1 MRVEDVMVTDVDTID
16 ITASLEDVL
25 RNYVENAKGSSVV
38 VKDGVRVGIVTTWDV
53 LEAIAEGDD
62 LGEVKVW
69 EVMERD
75 LVTIPPSA
83 TIKEAAEKMVKN
95 VVWRLL
101 VEEDDEIIGV
111 ISATDILRPR
121 WPSDTEES
129 IFSRCS
135 DTSFLY
141 SADGERN

>member
-111 ISATDILRPR
+111 ISATDILRAKMAKR
-121 WPSDTEES
+121 
-129 IFSRCS
+129 
-135 DTSFLY
+135 Y
-141 SADGERN
+141 

>member
-38 VKDGVRVGIVTTWDV
+38 VKEGVRVGIVTTWDV

-75 LVTIPPSA
+75 LVTISPRA

-111 ISATDILRPR
+111 ISATDILRAKMAKR
-121 WPSDTEES
+121 
-129 IFSRCS
+129 
-135 DTSFLY
+135 Y
-141 SADGERN
+141 

>member
-16 ITASLEDVL
+16 ISASLEDVL
-25 RNYVENAKGSSVV
+25 RNYVEKGKGSSVV
-38 VKDGVRVGIVTTWDV
+38 VKDGVKVGIVTTWDV

-75 LVTIPPSA
+75 LVTVPSRA
-83 TIKEAAEKMVKN
+83 TLKEAAERMVKN

-101 VEEDDEIIGV
+101 VEDDDEIIGV
-111 ISATDILRPR
+111 VSATDILRAKMAKR
-121 WPSDTEES
+121 
-129 IFSRCS
+129 
-135 DTSFLY
+135 Y
-141 SADGERN
+141 

>member
-38 VKDGVRVGIVTTWDV
+38 VKEGVRVGIVTTWDV

-62 LGEVKVW
+62 LAEVKVW

-75 LVTIPPSA
+75 LVTISPRA

-101 VEEDDEIIGV
+101 VEKDDEIIGV
-111 ISATDILRPR
+111 ISATDILRAKMAKR
-121 WPSDTEES
+121 
-129 IFSRCS
+129 
-135 DTSFLY
+135 Y
-141 SADGERN
+141 

>member
-38 VKDGVRVGIVTTWDV
+38 VKEGVRVGIVTTWDV

-62 LGEVKVW
+62 LAEVKVW

-75 LVTIPPSA
+75 LVTISPRA

-111 ISATDILRPR
+111 ISATDILRAKMAKR
-121 WPSDTEES
+121 
-129 IFSRCS
+129 
-135 DTSFLY
+135 Y
-141 SADGERN
+141 

>member
-16 ITASLEDVL
+16 ISASLEDVL
-25 RNYVENAKGSSVV
+25 RNYVENGKGSSVV
-38 VKDGVRVGIVTTWDV
+38 VKDGVKVGIVTTWDV

-75 LVTIPPSA
+75 LVTVLPGA
-83 TIKEAAEKMVKN
+83 TLKEAAERMVKN

-101 VEEDDEIIGV
+101 VEDDDEIIGV
-111 ISATDILRPR
+111 VSATDILRAKMAKR
-121 WPSDTEES
+121 
-129 IFSRCS
+129 
-135 DTSFLY
+135 Y
-141 SADGERN
+141 

>member
-16 ITASLEDVL
+16 ISASLADVL
-25 RNYVENAKGSSVV
+25 RNYVENGKGSSVV
-38 VKDGVRVGIVTTWDV
+38 VKDGVKVGIVTTWDV

-75 LVTIPPSA
+75 LVTVPPRA
-83 TIKEAAEKMVKN
+83 TLKEAAERMVKN

-101 VEEDDEIIGV
+101 VEDDDEIIGV
-111 ISATDILRPR
+111 ISATDILRAKMAKR
-121 WPSDTEES
+121 
-129 IFSRCS
+129 
-135 DTSFLY
+135 Y
-141 SADGERN
+141 